1 MSLYEHHGAIVRGL
15 SERQAVANTSLP
27 QPCTMARRHGAAP
40 PRISELLIAVDRFP
54 VGQYA
59 LLPGWQ
65 SLIRKDLFLLDLG
78 CHDRLTFLFCS
89 FGCENHLLIL
99 LEMLFLDRRTDKE

>member
-1 MSLYEHHGAIVRGL
+1 MGLYKHHGTIVRGF

-40 PRISELLIAVDRFP
+40 PRISELLIAEDRFP
-54 VGQYA
+54 VRQYA

-65 SLIRKDLFLLDLG
+65 SLIRKNLFLLDLD
-78 CHDRLTFLFCS
+78 CQDRPTFLFCS
-89 FGCENHLLIL
+89 FGCEDHLLIL
-99 LEMLFLDRRTDKE
+99 LEMLFLD